1 MSSSQINLTWTASTD
16 NVGVAGYEIWRDG
29 AQIATSPTNSYN
41 NVGLNASTTYRYR
54 IFAYDAA
61 GNRSGQSSLASA
73 TTLSNAGD
81 TQAPSVPQN
90 LSATT
95 FSSTQINLTW
105 SASTDNIGVV
115 GYRIYMNGIHIANS
129 STTSYSNT
137 GLSPQTTYTYRVV
150 SYDAAGNNS
159 GQSNASTA
167 TTSAGGNGGSN
178 NHRPVLNHIG
188 NKIVILRHLLSFK
201 VSASDKDNDKLS
213 FVAMNLPRGAK
224 FNNRTGDFSWQPK
237 HVGRYYVTFRVSD
250 GSLRDSETIMIR
262 VKRSGNN
269 NDDNGNQ
276 YGIAVELQATR
287 KSERSWLSQKDYGS
301 INVFVN
307 KGSVHI
313 SRIILYRR
321 VPGEIFKAIKE
332 FKYSGEGTLNT
343 YDTYLAPKTVYT
355 YKIMAI
361 DSNNKVIAS
370 SLEVAI

>member
-29 AQIATSPTNSYN
+29 AQIATSLTNSYN

-61 GNRSGQSSLASA
+61 GNRSGQSSQASA

-105 SASTDNIGVV
+105 SASTDNVGVV
-115 GYRIYMNGIHIANS
+115 GYRIYRNNINIVSTS
-129 STTSYSNT
+129 STYYNNL
-137 GLSPQTTYTYRVV
+137 GLSANTPYTYRVV
-150 SYDAAGNNS
+150 AYDAAGNNS

-167 TTSAGGNGGSN
+167 TTSGGGSGGNN

-188 NKIVILRHLLSFK
+188 NKVVTLRYLLSFK
-201 VSASDKDNDKLS
+201 VSASDRDNDRLS

-224 FNNRTGDFSWQPK
+224 FNNRTGNFSWQPK

-250 GSLRDSETIMIR
+250 GRLRDSETIMIR
-262 VKRSGNN
+262 VKRAGN

-276 YGIAVELQATR
+276 YGIAIELQATR

-307 KGSVHI
+307 KGSSHI
-313 SRIILYRR
+313 SKIILYRR
-321 VPGEIFKAIKE
+321 VSGEIFKAIKE
-332 FKYSGEGTLNT
+332 YNYSGSGSLNIN
-343 YDTYLAPKTVYT
+343 DTYLDSNTIYT
-355 YKIMAI
+355 YKVMAI

-370 SLEVAI
+370 SLEVSI